1 MTNNQERKTLF
12 ISYAHTNDDHKSRV
26 KEMATELINNG
37 VEVILDIWDFE
48 KGSDLNKKMEDSV
61 TKSDV
66 ILIIGDKGYVDKAN
80 NRVAGVG
87 KESIILSNDYVKN
100 LNSGK
105 YRILYAFTEKD
116 DMGDPILP
124 NYMLGNNSFDM
135 TDDANDYQV
144 AEEIARTIYGV
155 PIEPKPKLQP
165 IPDFLGKSSMS
176 AIKKIKKVN
185 IINNKLL
192 DEFIEELKKE
202 LAELD
207 KDYKKYQDIHIRR
220 DFSRITR
227 LLKYWDEVVR
237 KVGKAKEIAKVS
249 EELLNTLDLY
259 DRNNNDATRIFI
271 RLSFV
276 YTIAYAINIENI
288 EFIEDLIKYDYTVDD
303 RETDYTIINDFCNPS
318 FIQNEIYERGILD
331 YNTLYFE
338 VEERILR
345 DNDFKI
351 VGILEADIFLNFIT
365 LFNKE
370 KSKSKFNNWKIV
382 DPTIYSKVEKYKNR
396 FKYLKSFKREKTIN
410 ELLSL
415 LNMDNLEE
423 FIENLETIKSSKL
436 FLVIKK
442 EEIASQK

>member
-12 ISYAHTNDDHKSRV
+12 ISYAHTNDDHKNRV

-66 ILIIGDKGYVDKAN
+66 ILIIGDKSYVDKAN
-80 NRVAGVG
+80 NREAGVG

-116 DMGDPILP
+116 DMGNPILP

-135 TDDANDYQV
+135 TDDVNDYQV

-185 IINNKLL
+185 IIDNKLL

-220 DFSRITR
+220 DFSSITR

-237 KVGKAKEIAKVS
+237 KVDKAKEIAKVS

-276 YTIAYAINIENI
+276 YTIAYAINI

-338 VEERILR
+338 VEEIILR

-370 KSKSKFNNWKIV
+370 KSKSQFNNWKIV

-423 FIENLETIKSSKL
+423 FIENLETIKNSKF